1 MNNKSLKKITK
12 NIDYDSNMA
21 TIKLLLA
28 TAEPNFKEEHLNSLV
43 EVISWNMTLNDLK
56 DYKFLSKL
64 ISKTEKKIQKY
75 FDKKHLN
82 L

>member
-43 EVISWNMTLNDLK
+43 EVIK
-56 DYKFLSKL
+56 
-64 ISKTEKKIQKY
+64 
-75 FDKKHLN
+75 
-82 L
+82 